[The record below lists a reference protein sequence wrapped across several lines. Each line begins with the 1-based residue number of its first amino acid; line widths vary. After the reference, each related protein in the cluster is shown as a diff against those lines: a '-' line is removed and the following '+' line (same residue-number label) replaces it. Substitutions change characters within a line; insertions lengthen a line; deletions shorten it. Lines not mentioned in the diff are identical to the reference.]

1 MIKKAY
7 PAIFL
12 LFLANLMQAGAY
24 SISDPNDQLYTL
36 ISGWEERGYIR
47 HPPLVRPYPPQL
59 VYHYLEEVIAKG
71 SASDRELA
79 LSVREQLEGKRSLI
93 GHEDPESR
101 IALDLDLYGEL
112 LVSQR
117 KGESFLRPALEAN
130 IGGNFTDLLAYS
142 GTLGLFMNAKDD
154 ALFTPYKLEPENFY
168 QSGGGAIAGGSIT
181 EHFWQG
187 GLFIGSE
194 KLYFQAGM
202 MRSSF
207 GPFFDNGAVLGPQ
220 APEAGHF
227 SLTYNGSWLT
237 ISTLLL
243 QLVATTAFGPSGNPT
258 GPNPS
263 LVVPEKYLVIHSI
276 DLHPSDWLSFGL
288 IQTVVYGGRFDPLYL
303 IPFQVLA
310 GAQTFTGDYDNSLVG
325 LYTRLRPLRN
335 LSFNMLLYL
344 DDLHLNKMFKL
355 NFSSNQNKLAFQVGA
370 AWVPEL
376 PLFLRLSLDYL
387 LVTPY
392 MYTHG
397 SVHPINYLTY
407 THQGRHL
414 GSVLDP
420 NSDQLTMKASLIL
433 NERIQAEIWGRYS
446 RHGNHSEADVD
457 SQWAGTIWDDGYDNN
472 TQSVTFYGPSTFLAQ
487 SVLEKIFQLGL
498 GLDFA
503 LPVAFL
509 DILLE
514 TEYVFEVIQN
524 RRFIDGALETNH
536 YLKLLLGLRL

>member
-243 QLVATTAFGPSGNPT
+243 ELVAKYGVDPAT
-258 GPNPS
+258 GDRYTFPNS
-263 LVVPEKYLVIHSI
+263 SIGFQGFPEKYLVIHSI

-310 GAQTFTGDYDNSLVG
+310 GAQTFTGDYDNTLVG
-325 LYTRLRPLRN
+325 LYTRLRPLKN
-335 LSFNMLLYL
+335 LSFNFLVYV
-344 DDLHLNKMFKL
+344 DDLNLNKMFKL
-355 NFSSNQNKLAFQVGA
+355 NFNSGQNKLALQVGT

-387 LVTPY
+387 MVTPF

-397 SVHPINYLTY
+397 SKHLINYLTY
-407 THQGRHL
+407 THWGYHL

-420 NSDQLTMKASLIL
+420 NSDQLTVKASLML
-433 NERIQAEIWGRYS
+433 TDQVQAEIWGRYS
-446 RHGNHSEADVD
+446 RHGDGSTDGVGD
-457 SQWAGTIWDDGYDNN
+457 IWDDGYLS
-472 TQSVTFYGPSTFLAQ
+472 TGFVTFYGPSTFLAQ

-503 LPVAFL
+503 LPIAFL

-524 RRFIDGALETNH
+524 KRFNNGAQETNH